1 MTDDVSLLAVGAFTM
16 GVGGVVLLAIT
27 WRSVRLVFAVPGAI
41 RWVALG
47 GLGVFVYPLAF
58 YSGMDLVGVA
68 VGNSIAL
75 GSGPLFAGV
84 IEGFATRKRP
94 TLVWGVALGVAIVG
108 LVVVAMAVQSLI
120 TTLRSLRTTVE
131 DLRVETLSAVAEL
144 RATVALA
151 NGEIERVDSLL
162 DTAETVGARVEATS
176 RLAWLVMRNPLVKL
190 ASVSVATDRTARRLS
205 RVDGQVEVTEPFALD
220 EGVGG
225 ARRKGRGVR
234 TGTSRRERR
243 AG

>member
-1 MTDDVSLLAVGAFTM
+1 MSALAV
-16 GVGGVVLLAIT
+16 VLI
-27 WRSVRLVFAVPGAI
+27 V
-41 RWVALG
+41 
-47 GLGVFVYPLAF
+47 
-58 YSGMDLVGVA
+58 
-68 VGNSIAL
+68 
-75 GSGPLFAGV
+75 
-84 IEGFATRKRP
+84 
-94 TLVWGVALGVAIVG
+94 VAIVG

-205 RVDGQVEVTEPFALD
+205 RVDGQVEATEPFALD

-234 TGTSRRERR
+234 TVTSRRERR

>member
-1 MTDDVSLLAVGAFTM
+1 MSTIS
-16 GVGGVVLLAIT
+16 VVLI
-27 WRSVRLVFAVPGAI
+27 V
-41 RWVALG
+41 
-47 GLGVFVYPLAF
+47 
-58 YSGMDLVGVA
+58 
-68 VGNSIAL
+68 
-75 GSGPLFAGV
+75 
-84 IEGFATRKRP
+84 
-94 TLVWGVALGVAIVG
+94 VAIVG

-120 TTLRSLRTTVE
+120 TTLRSLRSTVE

-190 ASVSVATDRTARRLS
+190 ASVSVATDRNARRLGRTEASIEAATPLSLESGNRGAARRS
-205 RVDGQVEVTEPFALD
+205 R
-220 EGVGG
+220 G
-225 ARRKGRGVR
+225 ARP
-234 TGTSRRERR
+234 TTSRRERR